1 MPSSDVDKNTFGLLF
16 AVAQMPA
23 VQKLI
28 GEILARKDI
37 NDAEKVDSIASLL
50 RGALSAPKSEA

>member
-1 MPSSDVDKNTFGLLF
+1 MDKNTFGLLY

-28 GEILARKDI
+28 GDILARKDI
-37 NDAEKVDSIASLL
+37 NDAEQVDSIATLL
-50 RGALSAPKSEA
+50 RGALTVSKAEHSDE